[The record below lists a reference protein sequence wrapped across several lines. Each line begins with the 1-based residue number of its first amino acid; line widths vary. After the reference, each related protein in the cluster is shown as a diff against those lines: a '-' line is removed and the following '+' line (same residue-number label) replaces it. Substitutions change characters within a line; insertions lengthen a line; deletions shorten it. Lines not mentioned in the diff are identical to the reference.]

1 MTAWQ
6 VTTTVPGRVAQ
17 ARSRGLVARSG
28 LDDPDAVMRP
38 IPREVY
44 SVSESNV
51 DSMGKKR
58 GRPTAA
64 GGRGV
69 AKKTGESG
77 SAANPEDSEV
87 VDDTVRTLDTD
98 QYVDE
103 LTVEGDA
110 EEALR
115 LAHDALREVGR
126 LVVGGDRDG
135 PRDARVSG
143 VVGAGPRDEN
153 PVVVHVDVVCAEAG
167 RCTLRIAGSAA
178 EGLIK
183 QGLARMAV
191 EKVLLELKSR

>member
-1 MTAWQ
+1 M
-6 VTTTVPGRVAQ
+6 PGRVAR
-17 ARSRGLVARSG
+17 ARRRGLVARSG

-38 IPREVY
+38 ISREVY
-44 SVSESNV
+44 SVSERNV

-64 GGRGV
+64 CGRGA
-69 AKKTGESG
+69 AKKSGESG
-77 SAANPEDSEV
+77 SAVNPEDSEV
-87 VDDTVRTLDTD
+87 VDDTVRMLDTD

-103 LTVEGDA
+103 LPVEGDA

-115 LAHDALREVGR
+115 LARDALREAGR
-126 LVVGGDRDG
+126 LMVGGDRES

-153 PVVVHVDVVCAEAG
+153 PVVVHVDVVCAETG
-167 RCTLRIAGSAA
+167 RCTLRLAGSAA

-191 EKVLLELKSR
+191 EKVLRELKSR